1 MNKKG
6 KEFVVSVAD
15 FAFYVDDVLAC
26 TGVTNLSS
34 SISVSMQEQAI
45 NAGKGNQKVFSYK
58 YGRELTVQLEA
69 ANWRLEYIA
78 MQSGSKIESG
88 IKDTYKLNEC
98 ITLTDGQGVISEK
111 PIGKVGVELPN
122 GIFVEVDVTEDTKID
137 LTKYGLTNEVVKAT
151 YKYNDIVK
159 RITIDAESTP
169 FIGRLVLQADK
180 YNSKKGKV
188 GTVEIV
194 VPSYALDGN
203 FEISFTPD
211 GVVSTQISGSAL
223 SVEGDSCE
231 SGDAVYAYVT
241 EKNDDNDGKIDVAE
255 IVLITSAKTVKAE
268 GSVDL
273 SVEGIIGSM
282 YKPVELD
289 TDDVTFAIKAED
301 NAKGKITGNKFTAN
315 AEQTG
320 SVTITAT
327 YGSLIDEASIEIQ
340 AGE

>member
-58 YGRELTVQLEA
+58 YGRELTVELEA

-78 MQSGSKIESG
+78 MQTGSQIENG
-88 IKDTYKLNEC
+88 IKDFYKLNEC
-98 ITLTDGQGVISEK
+98 ITLVEGKGLISET

-122 GIFVEVDVTEDTKID
+122 GTFVEVEAKGNEID
-137 LTKYGLTNEVVKAT
+137 LSMYELKTEVVKAT
-151 YKYNDIVK
+151 YQYKAMVK

-169 FIGRLVLQADK
+169 FIGKLVLQADK
-180 YNSKKGKV
+180 HNSRKGKV

-203 FEISFTPD
+203 FDISFTPD

-223 SVEGDSCE
+223 AVDGDTCE
-231 SGDAVYAYVT
+231 SGNAVYAYIT
-241 EKNDDNDGKIDVAE
+241 EKDEDASDKIDVAE
-255 IVLITSAKTVKAE
+255 IALTASAKSVKSGDTVT
-268 GSVDL
+268 L
-273 SVEGIIGSM
+273 TVEGIIGSM
-282 YKPVELD
+282 YKPVEIDPEQVKFAVD
-289 TDDVTFAIKAED
+289 TDG
-301 NAKGKITGNKFTAN
+301 KGSVKGGVFTAG
-315 AEQTG
+315 QTAG
-320 SVTITAT
+320 DAKVTAT
-327 YGSLIDEASIEIQ
+327 YGQLTDDITITVT

>member
-58 YGRELTVQLEA
+58 YGRELTVELEA

-78 MQSGSKIESG
+78 MQTGSQIENG
-88 IKDTYKLNEC
+88 IKDFYKLNEC
-98 ITLTDGQGVISEK
+98 ITLVDGKGIISEK

-122 GIFVEVDVTEDTKID
+122 GTFVEVEAQGNEID
-137 LTKYGLTNEVVKAT
+137 LTMYELKTEVVKAT
-151 YKYNDIVK
+151 YQYKTMVK

-180 YNSKKGKV
+180 HNSRKGKV

-203 FEISFTPD
+203 FDISFTPD

-223 SVEGDSCE
+223 AVDGDTCE
-231 SGDAVYAYVT
+231 SGNAVYAYIT
-241 EKNDDNDGKIDVAE
+241 EKDEDSSEKIDVAE
-255 IVLITSAKTVKAE
+255 IALTASAKTVKSE
-268 GSVDL
+268 ETVIL
-273 SVEGIIGSM
+273 TVEGIIGSM
-282 YKPVELD
+282 YKPVEID
-289 TDDVTFAIKAED
+289 PSQVEFSVESSASSKGSVDDGGV
-301 NAKGKITGNKFTAN
+301 FTAGN
-315 AEQTG
+315 EAGE
-320 SVTITAT
+320 VKITAT
-327 YGSLIDEASIEIQ
+327 YGQLTDDITITVTL
-340 AGE
+340 GE